1 MDKEEIRKIIK
12 EILEEEGIER
22 LKVGKHT
29 LDFYNDG
36 IHCSASTPYIKFE
49 GTEANAKTLTIRE
62 NAGYIEIYDED
73 ASAVRTK
80 WSGTN
85 GRRNTPLINASELA
99 DGCLSADATGR
110 AKMADGFLSA
120 DANGRAKMAD
130 GFITYAKLD
139 ANTKRFTVG
148 IRIPADSA
156 AGDTWER
163 AAFYANTAVTV
174 IDAGIVPDA
183 SFGQDTNYA
192 ILEVQNKGTDGTGTT
207 SLVSKSFDS
216 AVSAYDYTSLGTIS
230 NASVSAGEVLTF
242 KKTIGGSGQI
252 VPASL
257 LVLVLE
263 RSA

>member
-1 MDKEEIRKIIK
+1 MVK
-12 EILEEEGIER
+12 EGIDREK
-22 LKVGKHT
+22 LKALLKELLPELMAEGIVKTIKGGEHT
-29 LDFYNDG
+29 YYLTNDSL
-36 IHCSASTPYIKFE
+36 HLAAATPKVQLE
-49 GTEANAKTLTIRE
+49 GTEADAKNLSIRE

-73 ASAVRTK
+73 SSAVRTK
-80 WSGTN
+80 WNGAD

-110 AKMADGFLSA
+110 AKMADGFV
-120 DANGRAKMAD
+120 
-130 GFITYAKLD
+130 TYAKLD
-139 ANTKRFTVG
+139 TNTKRFAVG

-163 AAFYANTAVTV
+163 AAFYANIAVTV
-174 IDAGIVPDA
+174 VDAGIVPDA
-183 SFGQDTNYA
+183 SFGQATDYA
-192 ILEVQNKGTDGTGTT
+192 ILEVQNKGADGTGTT
-207 SLVSKSFDS
+207 SLVSKNFDS

-242 KKTIGGSGQI
+242 KKTVNESGEI

>member
-1 MDKEEIRKIIK
+1 MDKEEIKEIIK
-12 EILEEEGIER
+12 EIIEEEGIDK

-29 LDFYNDG
+29 TYIDNDG
-36 IHCSASTPYIKFE
+36 IHCAASTPYIKLE
-49 GTEANAKTLTIRE
+49 GSETSAKTLSIRE

-80 WSGTN
+80 WSGTD

-110 AKMADGFLSA
+110 AKMADGF
-120 DANGRAKMAD
+120 
-130 GFITYAKLD
+130 ITYAKLD
-139 ANTKRFTVG
+139 TNTKRFTVG
-148 IRIPADSA
+148 IRIPADGA

-183 SFGQDTNYA
+183 SFGQADNYA
-192 ILEVQNKGTDGTGTT
+192 ILEVRNKGTDGTGTT
-207 SLVSKSFDS
+207 SLVSKNFDS
-216 AVSAYDYTSLGTIS
+216 AVSAYDYTSFGTIS
-230 NASVSAGEVLTF
+230 NASVSAGEVLAF
-242 KKTIGGSGQI
+242 RKTVAGSGQV